1 MNEGEYLIQ
10 NVQGFKSSGR
20 IHALPLEY
28 VTWDSIPGTTSQQE
42 HLFQHSEIL
51 LSLIPSLQNNLLTGP
66 R

>member
-1 MNEGEYLIQ
+1 MNEGDYLIQ
-10 NVQGFKSSGR
+10 NVQGLKSSGR

-28 VTWDSIPGTTSQQE
+28 ETRDSIPGSISQQE
-42 HLFQHSEIL
+42 HLLQHSEIL